1 MSALRPLVL
10 WLLVGLL
17 SACGGGMD
25 DLIQRVAEVKAR
37 KPGRIEP
44 LPQIQQYE
52 AFAYEPGNR
61 PDPFATPEPLQETA
75 ASSGGT
81 RPDLNR
87 SKEPLEEFPLDSL
100 RMQGIIQTPTSIYAL
115 VKAPDGVLHRV
126 TIGDH
131 LGQNYGQIKAIAESE
146 ISIAELVPDGF
157 GGWVTRPATLALAE

>member
-1 MSALRPLVL
+1 MSALRIALLGVLVA
-10 WLLVGLL
+10 LL
-17 SACGGGMD
+17 SSCGGGMD

-44 LPQIQQYE
+44 IPQIKQYE

-61 PDPFATPEPLQETA
+61 PDPFVTPEPQQDVAEST
-75 ASSGGT
+75 GP

-87 SKEPLEEFPLDSL
+87 AKEPLEEFPLDAL
-100 RMQGIIQTPTSIYAL
+100 RMQGIIQTPASIYAL

-157 GGWVTRPATLALAE
+157 GGWVTRSASLALAE